1 MAVIFYTKP
10 ISSSLFHK
18 KIHKHP
24 SASAMF
30 VGVFENKYTK
40 LQVIATRGTVKK

>member
-1 MAVIFYTKP
+1 
-10 ISSSLFHK
+10 
-18 KIHKHP
+18 
-24 SASAMF
+24 MF